1 MLVWVADSEWW
12 EEWWIGHN
20 LGQQTVDKIK
30 VEMVVGELEVATV
43 LLEEMV
49 GNLSKAAEL
58 RLVVD
63 PLQLVQI
70 QVLELSK
77 AEEFKLEVTELVI
90 LKLLQKYINITVKI

>member
-1 MLVWVADSEWW
+1 
-12 EEWWIGHN
+12 
-20 LGQQTVDKIK
+20 
-30 VEMVVGELEVATV
+30 MVVGELEVATV